1 MTKPINQA
9 HRRQTAVLKKKSI
22 TNAHLST
29 ISPAMAQYY
38 PQQQPYGAAQ
48 GSAQNLQF
56 YQSSYSSVS
65 GHTTPSQASYGGFG
79 GAPSNPAAA
88 QGYPVG
94 GGVGGGYGGF
104 GSPTG
109 GVSGRMGEQGG
120 LRTGWL
126 AAFGTEGYEG
136 EPPLLEELGVNFEH
150 IRTKTLTVLNPFAR
164 IDQHLMDDS
173 DLYGALLYIVLY
185 GTFLLF
191 SGKVFYGYIY
201 GVAVFGTVALHL
213 ILSLMSPAL
222 DTAASAS
229 SSLSSSSS
237 PPSSAATA
245 AAAAGL
251 ASTSSPNAAD
261 PNNYDPHHKPSSGA
275 PGSSLAG
282 HFSATLTFPR
292 SASVLGYCFL
302 PLVLTSLLGILVPMD
317 TLFGYLL
324 TTAAVGWC
332 TYSSS
337 GMFCAVARMS
347 GMRGLVAYPLAL
359 FYVVFGIM
367 GIFSSRGS
375 GGLGS

>member
-1 MTKPINQA
+1 
-9 HRRQTAVLKKKSI
+9 
-22 TNAHLST
+22 
-29 ISPAMAQYY
+29 MAQYY
-38 PQQQPYGAAQ
+38 PQQPPYGAQ
-48 GSAQNLQF
+48 SSAQNLQF
-56 YQSSYSSVS
+56 YPSSYSSVS

-79 GAPSNPAAA
+79 APSNPTA
-88 QGYPVG
+88 QGYPVA
-94 GGVGGGYGGF
+94 GVGAGYGGF

-126 AAFGTEGYEG
+126 AAFGTEGYDG

-185 GTFLLF
+185 GTFLLL

-213 ILSLMSPAL
+213 ILSLMSPI
-222 DTAASAS
+222 DP
-229 SSLSSSSS
+229 SS
-237 PPSSAATA
+237 PTQP
-245 AAAAGL
+245 
-251 ASTSSPNAAD
+251 PNAAD
-261 PNNYDPHHKPSSGA
+261 PSANYDPRAK
-275 PGSSLAG
+275 PGSSG

-317 TLFGYLL
+317 TMFGYLL

-367 GIFSSRGS
+367 GLFSSTGS
-375 GGLGS
+375 GTLAAKTGAV

>member
-1 MTKPINQA
+1 
-9 HRRQTAVLKKKSI
+9 
-22 TNAHLST
+22 
-29 ISPAMAQYY
+29 MAQYY
-38 PQQQPYGAAQ
+38 PQQQPYGAQ
-48 GSAQNLQF
+48 SSAQNLQF
-56 YQSSYSSVS
+56 YPSSYSSVS

-79 GAPSNPAAA
+79 APPNPAA

-94 GGVGGGYGGF
+94 GVGGGYDGF
-104 GSPTG
+104 ASPPG

-126 AAFGTEGYEG
+126 AAFGTEGYDG

-185 GTFLLF
+185 GTFLLL

-201 GVAVFGTVALHL
+201 GVAVFGTIALHL
-213 ILSLMSPAL
+213 ILSLMSPI
-222 DTAASAS
+222 DPAS
-229 SSLSSSSS
+229 
-237 PPSSAATA
+237 PTQP
-245 AAAAGL
+245 
-251 ASTSSPNAAD
+251 PNAAD
-261 PNNYDPHHKPSSGA
+261 PSINYDPHAK
-275 PGSSLAG
+275 PGSSG

-317 TLFGYLL
+317 SMFGYLL

-359 FYVVFGIM
+359 FYVVFGLM
-367 GIFSSRGS
+367 SIFSSIGS
-375 GGLGS
+375 GTLAAKTGAA